1 MTQTPC
7 LVYARLNVLY
17 PPGYCLYLPEPKLHN
32 NTDLSQF
39 LTSRLL
45 PSIREGLGGSEFSN
59 L

>member
-1 MTQTPC
+1 MTQTRC

-17 PPGYCLYLPEPKLHN
+17 PPGYYLYLPEPKLHN
-32 NTDLSQF
+32 NTDLRQF

-45 PSIREGLGGSEFSN
+45 PSIREGLVGSEFSN